1 MFLGTFLSD
10 RLKQDKIIINSELK
24 FRSEILINFP
34 FFRVDLLFLY
44 IISLYFFSFLIIS
57 GLFSCFYKLM
67 RINEI
72 SLFSFNNH
80 LSRSVG
86 TVYSLYIHS
95 IKLVHTL
102 FTACTYTL
110 YSLHIQSLKL
120 VHTFFT
126 ACTMYIHYLQ
136 HVQCTYT
143 LFSKYIQSLQ
153 LVYRLFTAVYMYSLQ
168 LVHTLHTVC
177 TYTLYCLCIHSL
189 EQIHTLYTA
198 CTYTPY
204 S

>member
-1 MFLGTFLSD
+1 
-10 RLKQDKIIINSELK
+10 
-24 FRSEILINFP
+24 
-34 FFRVDLLFLY
+34 
-44 IISLYFFSFLIIS
+44 
-57 GLFSCFYKLM
+57 M

-110 YSLHIQSLKL
+110 YSLHIQFLKR

-126 ACTMYIHYLQ
+126 ACTMYIHSLQ

-153 LVYRLFTAVYMYSLQ
+153 LVYGLFTAVYIYSLQ
-168 LVHTLHTVC
+168 LVHTLYTAC
-177 TYTLYCLCIHSL
+177 TYTLYCLYIHSL
-189 EQIHTLYTA
+189 EQVHTLYTA

-204 S
+204 SLQYTTCTLHKLSNLSQSVLVLQFTHFEQPVHLVQVYNFVTS